1 MRVKHERSPKLY
13 DSLTDEEILA
23 AISLCNKI
31 LDRKDDKFKDE
42 FENLCFFLF
51 EGDVLLAEDNLKSVI
66 KLYTEAYM
74 KRRLN

>member
-1 MRVKHERSPKLY
+1 MRVKHERFPKLY